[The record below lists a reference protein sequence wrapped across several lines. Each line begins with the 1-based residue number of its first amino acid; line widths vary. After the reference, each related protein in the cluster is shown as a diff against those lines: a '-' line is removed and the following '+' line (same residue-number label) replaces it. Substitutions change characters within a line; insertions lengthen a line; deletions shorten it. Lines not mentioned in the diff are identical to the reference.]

1 MLRKNKDKSGGNRV
15 EKPQKQKKKSRLTRQ
30 QRILLVV
37 AVLLAVVVT
46 AVAACQSIFVR
57 PDLENKKQP
66 QSEETEEIDYGD
78 GVRPRSDGERKSED
92 YYTVLILGRDTG
104 GGGNTDTMLLAS
116 YDVTNQKATVMSIP
130 RDTMV
135 NIPYDIKR
143 INAVY
148 NYGGGGD
155 KGIQALYKEISQLVG
170 FEPDYQVIV
179 EWDAVGEI
187 VDAMG
192 GVWFDVPRD
201 MNYEDPYQDLSI
213 HQTAGYR
220 LLSGD
225 DAMQVLRYRH
235 DNKVNGVM
243 KGYPDGDL
251 GRIKT
256 QQAFLQ
262 AMVEQM
268 LQVKNI
274 TKINDFI
281 KVVQNNVETDLSFQ
295 NMFWFGQQA
304 VLGGLKI
311 EDVNFVT
318 MPNKNVSCW
327 SRSVGNM
334 QSYVVPIA
342 DELLNLVNNELSP
355 FVETFTLSDL
365 DIMSVNSD
373 GSVSSS
379 TGYVEDSKA
388 AKPPVK
394 PSTSTEE
401 EPETTGPVTDE
412 NGNLIDPETGEIIGT
427 VTDPGAA
434 GEGGTGGETS
444 GEGETSSGDTGD
456 TAPDQSGSTGGEASG
471 QDGTAES
478 TDGSST
484 SEGTGDAGNTGS
496 DAQGGSTSGGDSQS
510 GGDSGGT
517 GDAGSSGQGG
527 GNSGDS
533 QSGASSGSDVPSGGD
548 ASGGTDASGGS
559 GSAESPGSDFSII
572 EPPPAV

>member
-1 MLRKNKDKSGGNRV
+1 MENHREEKRTGGSRQ
-15 EKPQKQKKKSRLTRQ
+15 EKKAKKAGKKSRLTRQ
-30 QRILLVV
+30 QKI
-37 AVLLAVVVT
+37 LLAVAVVLALVVV
-46 AVAACQSIFVR
+46 AVAACQSLFVR
-57 PDLENKKQP
+57 PDLENKPSKT
-66 QSEETEEIDYGD
+66 EEDEVEEIDYGD

-135 NIPYDIKR
+135 NVPWDIKR
-143 INAVY
+143 INSVY
-148 NYGGGGD
+148 NYYGGGD

-179 EWDAVGEI
+179 EWEAVGEI

-192 GVWFDVPRD
+192 GVWFEVPRD
-201 MNYEDPYQDLSI
+201 MNYDDPYQDLHI
-213 HQTAGYR
+213 HQEAGYR

-281 KVVQNNVETDLSFQ
+281 KVVQGNVETDLSFQ
-295 NMFWFGQQA
+295 NMLWFGQQA

-311 EDVNFVT
+311 ENVNFVT

-327 SRSVGNM
+327 SRTYYNY
-334 QSYVVPIA
+334 QSYVTPIA
-342 DELLNLVNNELSP
+342 SELLDLVNNELSP
-355 FVETFTLSDL
+355 YVETFTMSDL

-379 TGYVEDSKA
+379 TGYVEDKKA
-388 AKPPVK
+388 ASPPVK
-394 PSTSTEE
+394 PSTTTPAEE
-401 EPETTGPVTDE
+401 EPEETEPVVDE
-412 NGNLIDPETGEIIGT
+412 NGNPVDPEGGTTTDPGNGSGT
-427 VTDPGAA
+427 VTDPGT
-434 GEGGTGGETS
+434 EGGTSGTEGGTSTEGGTAGTEGGSGTGTGTESGSQGSTGTETGTQTGGSTGTETGTEGSSGNDAGGQTGTENTGTS
-444 GEGETSSGDTGD
+444 GES
-456 TAPDQSGSTGGEASG
+456 
-471 QDGTAES
+471 
-478 TDGSST
+478 
-484 SEGTGDAGNTGS
+484 GTGDSG
-496 DAQGGSTSGGDSQS
+496 QTSGTE
-510 GGDSGGT
+510 GT
-517 GDAGSSGQGG
+517 
-527 GNSGDS
+527 
-533 QSGASSGSDVPSGGD
+533 
-548 ASGGTDASGGS
+548 T
-559 GSAESPGSDFSII
+559 EPGFSII
-572 EPPPAV
+572 EQPPAA